1 MPLLRRLKAA
11 VILALLCGLLSGL
24 VGVVIQ
30 VGVILVRG
38 GNPFQ
43 WHAISW
49 SFRFFGALGL
59 AFGAAFTLLL
69 AVLGLIRPRDRL
81 PAWLA
86 SLIGAV
92 GAPVAVA
99 LLLGAANSIYL
110 GPLILGVMAVLGAA
124 IGGGIAATANRASL
138 AAGTVGDALAASG
151 TGAETVTPGTG

>member
-1 MPLLRRLKAA
+1 MPLLRRLKSAL
-11 VILALLCGLLSGL
+11 ILAILCGMLSGL
-24 VGVVIQ
+24 VGVLIEM
-30 VGVILVRG
+30 GVILVRG
-38 GNPFQ
+38 GNPFP
-43 WHAISW
+43 WHALSW
-49 SFRFFGALGL
+49 SFQFYGALGL

-81 PAWLA
+81 PTWLA

-124 IGGGIAATANRASL
+124 IGGGIAATANRARL
-138 AAGTVGDALAASG
+138 AAGTDGNALAAS
-151 TGAETVTPGTG
+151 AASDALSLR